1 MKHKSNEKKVG
12 EIVMVKVED
21 KQRDNWKIGRTDWN
35 FVGKDGFIK
44 SVWIKTAKGFLEW
57 PFQLLYQVD
66 LDCDNIIDDSNETEL
81 GMINRVTQTENSILN
96 L

>member
-1 MKHKSNEKKVG
+1 
-12 EIVMVKVED
+12 MVKVED
-21 KQRDNWKIGRTDWN
+21 KQRDNWKIGRIDWN

>member
-1 MKHKSNEKKVG
+1 
-12 EIVMVKVED
+12 MVKIED
-21 KQRDNWKIGRTDWN
+21 KQRGNWKIGRIDWN

-44 SVWIKTAKGFLEW
+44 SVRIKTSKEFLEW

>member
-1 MKHKSNEKKVG
+1 
-12 EIVMVKVED
+12 MVKIED
-21 KQRDNWKIGRTDWN
+21 KQRGNWKIGRIDWN

-44 SVWIKTAKGFLEW
+44 SVRIKTSKGFLEW

-81 GMINRVTQTENSILN
+81 GMINRLTQTENSILN